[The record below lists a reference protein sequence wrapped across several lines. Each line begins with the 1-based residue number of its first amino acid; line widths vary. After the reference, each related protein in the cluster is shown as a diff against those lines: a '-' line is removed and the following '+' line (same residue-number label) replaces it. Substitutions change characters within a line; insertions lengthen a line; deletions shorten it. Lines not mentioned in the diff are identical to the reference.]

1 MGNSNRQNMK
11 NYSSFIG
18 IMINKLSKFILTARK
33 RTFFFPTENMDV
45 CKRMCAIKQLH
56 QLVYARVKLLPTPW
70 TSQNVLPSSLEL
82 LKNKLTTKIIC

>member
-11 NYSSFIG
+11 NYSSFID

-33 RTFFFPTENMDV
+33 GIFFPTENMDV
-45 CKRMCAIKQLH
+45 CKRMCAIKRLH

-70 TSQNVLPSSLEL
+70 TSPECLAFF
-82 LKNKLTTKIIC
+82 TGIIKK